1 MNKGDIVY
9 YYEHWSKSIIK
20 GRILKIYEVKDILV
34 AKIESICFVSYD
46 NRIIDNAYGV
56 SNRPVL
62 ELFNSAKETYD
73 FYYRKQKE
81 RIEEYSKEICTIE
94 DLIKFPL
101 EHCLFGEEYTDDA
114 ARQAY
119 INMAKELLKIEL

>member
-20 GRILKIYEVKDILV
+20 GRILKIYKVKDILV

-46 NRIIDNAYGV
+46 NQIIDNAYGV

>member
-20 GRILKIYEVKDILV
+20 ARILKIYEIKDILV

-46 NRIIDNAYGV
+46 NQIIDNAYGV
-56 SNRPVL
+56 SDRPVL

-73 FYYRKQKE
+73 FYYGKQKE

-94 DLIKFPL
+94 DLIDFPL
-101 EHCLFGEEYTDDA
+101 KHCLFGEEYTDDA

>member
-46 NRIIDNAYGV
+46 NQIIDNAYGV

-94 DLIKFPL
+94 DLIKFLL

>member
-1 MNKGDIVY
+1 MIMNKGDIVY

-46 NRIIDNAYGV
+46 NQIIDNAYGV

-81 RIEEYSKEICTIE
+81 RIVYETNERFIE
-94 DLIKFPL
+94 CFCRCIGNHSL
-101 EHCLFGEEYTDDA
+101 C
-114 ARQAY
+114 RQQRR
-119 INMAKELLKIEL
+119 K